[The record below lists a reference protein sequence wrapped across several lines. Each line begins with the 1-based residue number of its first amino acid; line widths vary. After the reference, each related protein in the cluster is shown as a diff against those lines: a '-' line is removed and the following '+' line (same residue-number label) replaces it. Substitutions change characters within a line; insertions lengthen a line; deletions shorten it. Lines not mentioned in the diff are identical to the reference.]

1 MALAERAPTRSR
13 RMWYRVNRPRHTR
26 RFAAVFIVF
35 YLFMVWLRPATGTGQ
50 DEIFPFFSWA
60 LFAQTPAW
68 QRLENTVVLRAIDGE
83 PMEDVR
89 YLIPNDD
96 IRDAKALRRTVDAC
110 ESDRTACEA
119 AVEAW
124 LFPVVRRLT
133 SGGSV
138 EFSIVKVR
146 VDLRV
151 ARQEISRLADGAAR
165 ETDFFQPQ
173 DEVGRWTVR
182 R

>member
-1 MALAERAPTRSR
+1 MALAEPSAYSVAANAVS
-13 RMWYRVNRPRHTR
+13 VNRPRLTR
-26 RFAAVFIVF
+26 RFAVVFVVF

-50 DEIFPFFSWA
+50 DELFPFFAWA

-110 ESDRTACEA
+110 ESDRTACAA

-133 SGGSV
+133 TGGSV
-138 EFSIVKVR
+138 EFSIVKAR

-151 ARQEISRLADGAAR
+151 ARREIRRLAGGAAR

-173 DEVGRWTVR
+173 DEIGRWTVR